1 MGYSVIR
8 FPIGRNAVNITNQK
22 QSKKGRYEP
31 MNRNILRNLGTI
43 NVEEIAIMGGQIEV
57 FVSVDVIS
65 DELDA
70 VIVRCEEH
78 YRARYAEV
86 VNVAVNVNLVFT
98 MGYAN
103 PEFAL
108 QIVLFDK
115 NNEDNYEEYD
125 DFFVGD
131 IELSTE
137 QKKQIK
143 KVMWNK
149 LGEYLLDI

>member
-1 MGYSVIR
+1 M
-8 FPIGRNAVNITNQK
+8 K
-22 QSKKGRYEP
+22 
-31 MNRNILRNLGTI
+31 RNILRNLGTI
-43 NVEEIAIMGGQIEV
+43 NIDEITIMGGQIEIFVPVEVISNELDDV
-57 FVSVDVIS
+57 FAKCENNFKTLHPDVI
-65 DELDA
+65 D
-70 VIVRCEEH
+70 VR
-78 YRARYAEV
+78 Y
-86 VNVAVNVNLVFT
+86 NVNLVFT
-98 MGYAN
+98 MEYAN

-108 QIVLFDK
+108 QIILFDK